1 MGELFAACISDNN
14 NNIITILVMISVMQI
29 HAGMYANVHAHIVRM
44 AVHIANNNI
53 IIITGRTVIRE
64 NFVVKIFIVQH

>member
-44 AVHIANNNI
+44 AVHIANQYYYYN
-53 IIITGRTVIRE
+53 RTYR
-64 NFVVKIFIVQH
+64 NSRKFRC